1 MESELI
7 EAARQRNSAS
17 LRSLILA
24 GQDPDQT
31 DDLGETALTWAA
43 ALGHTPIVKDLL
55 AAGADV
61 EKRGRYFGETPLL
74 LAAAGARRGIVS
86 LLAVHADVDARAAD
100 GATPL
105 LRALNPAADS
115 DPVVRK
121 VAPVVDVLLAADA
134 DPNLADQAG
143 NTPLM
148 AAAGLGDVSLVQRL
162 LDAGADP
169 GRRNKQGESAQSL
182 ALRHGHFGVATLL
195 GAH

>member
-7 EAARQRNSAS
+7 EAARQRDTMRLQS
-17 LRSLILA
+17 LLLS
-24 GQDPDQT
+24 GEDPDQT
-31 DDLGETALTWAA
+31 DSQGETALTWAA

-55 AAGADV
+55 AAGASV
-61 EKRGRYFGETPLL
+61 EKCGRRFGEPPLL

-86 LLAVHADVDARAAD
+86 LLAVHADVDARAPD

-105 LRALNPAADS
+105 LRALNPGQDR
-115 DPVVRK
+115 DPVLKK
-121 VAPVVDVLLAADA
+121 VAPVVEVLLEAGA
-134 DPNLADQAG
+134 DPNLADLAG

-148 AAAGLGDVSLVQRL
+148 AAAQLGDVSLVQRL

-169 GRRNKQGESAQSL
+169 GLRNAQGETAQSL
-182 ALRHGHFGVATLL
+182 ALRHDHFGTAALL